1 MTSARPVALITGAS
15 KGIGRGIAIK
25 LAEEG
30 YRILINYRSNE
41 DIAQDV
47 KSEIERLGGEAD
59 LVRGDVSKSE
69 DCQDIFDRAMEVYG
83 QVDVLVNNAG
93 ITRDNL
99 IMRMKEEDFDEVIES
114 NLKSVFLMSKV
125 FARYFMKRREGRI
138 ISISSIVGL
147 AGNAGQVNYAA
158 SKAGIVGITKSLAKE
173 LGSRNVLVNA
183 VAPGFIVSDMTDKL
197 PADLQEEYTKLIPL
211 QHFGDVEDI
220 ANSVAFLASD
230 QAKYITGQVI
240 SVDGG
245 LNM

>member
-47 KSEIERLGGEAD
+47 KSEIECLGGEAD

>member
-211 QHFGDVEDI
+211 RHFGDVEDI